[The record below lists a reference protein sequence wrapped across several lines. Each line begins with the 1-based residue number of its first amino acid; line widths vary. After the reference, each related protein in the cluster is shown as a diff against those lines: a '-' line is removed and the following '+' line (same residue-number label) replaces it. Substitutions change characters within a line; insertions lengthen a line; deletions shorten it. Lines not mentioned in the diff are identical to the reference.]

1 MSLGEQYEGGLLRVI
16 RKRTNSVLKKKK
28 GKIPSKDQGNP
39 KKKSQIFLQIT
50 RANPV

>member
-1 MSLGEQYEGGLLRVI
+1 MSLGEHYEVGLLGVI
-16 RKRTNSVLKKKK
+16 RKRTNSDFTKK

-39 KKKSQIFLQIT
+39 KKKSGIFLQIT